1 MSFSLQTFNIINSVI
16 FHTLIFQ
23 KGLGAFVGET
33 DRVSMVCV
41 QDPGVETPAGYNQNK
56 AISVWGGKNR

>member
-1 MSFSLQTFNIINSVI
+1 MI
-16 FHTLIFQ
+16 FHTLIFY

-33 DRVSMVCV
+33 DRLSMVSV